1 MSDGAINQP
10 AILSPMLTLKITT
23 PNGAEHDV
31 SAQPGRTLLQI
42 AQDAGLDGLSAE
54 CGGSCVC
61 ATCHCLV
68 HEDDLARVAPPAD
81 DEAQMLDFTAT
92 GREAG
97 SRLACQLRIEAGY
110 DGLRVRIAERQY

>member
-1 MSDGAINQP
+1 MP
-10 AILSPMLTLKITT
+10 AADDAGILPPMLTLKITT

-31 SAQPGRTLLQI
+31 SAQSGRSLLQI
-42 AQDAGLDGLSAE
+42 AQDAGLDGLAAE

-61 ATCHCLV
+61 ATCHCLI
-68 HEDDLARVAPPAD
+68 HEDDLTRVTPPAE

-97 SRLACQLRIEAGY
+97 SRLACQFRIEAHH
-110 DGLRVRIAERQY
+110 DGLRVRIAERQF